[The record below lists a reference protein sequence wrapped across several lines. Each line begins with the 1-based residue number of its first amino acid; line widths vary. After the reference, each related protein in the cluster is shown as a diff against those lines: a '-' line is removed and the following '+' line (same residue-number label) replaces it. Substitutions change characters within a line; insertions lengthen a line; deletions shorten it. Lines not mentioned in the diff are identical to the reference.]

1 MMDAIP
7 RKEFISAF
15 AELSGHDADE
25 IVELTA
31 RLDAVSGI
39 TSRSANGEL
48 YFCFV
53 ADNIAHS
60 FLTFTIAKER
70 AAIYIEPNGTK
81 EFMKNHGLFPFES
94 EQFLDDFKQYLSSS
108 HAQLSYPYG
117 NRFYAEVDEVIY
129 NMDSFI
135 DIVQKFMD
143 TIYYH
148 D

>member
-1 MMDAIP
+1 MMDATS
-7 RKEFISAF
+7 RKVFISDF

-31 RLDAVSGI
+31 RLDAISGT
-39 TSRSANGEL
+39 TSRVANSEL

-53 ADNIAHS
+53 ADDIAHA
-60 FLTFTIAKER
+60 FLTFATTNER
-70 AAIYIEPNGTK
+70 AVMYIEPNSTK

-94 EQFLDDFKQYLSSS
+94 EQFYDDFKQYISSS

-117 NRFYAEVDEVIY
+117 NRFYANIDDVIY
-129 NMDSFI
+129 NIDLFV